1 MPQQMLRP
9 VALLLAPLAIAL
21 ALWAGAPR
29 EAQPTLQDLASQAL
43 ARIDG
48 DISVSG
54 LSAAVEVIR
63 DRWGVPHIYA
73 SSAGDLFFAQG
84 YVAAQ
89 DRLWQ
94 MEMWRRTAEGRL
106 SEVLGPGALAR
117 DRYARLLKYRGPTDH
132 REWTV
137 YHPDARALMSA
148 FVAGVNA
155 YIEQHR
161 DRLPIEFVLTGIQP
175 EPWSIETVVLRQS
188 SFGNATSEIQLA
200 RSVAQL
206 GLEEANRRSNPDPPD
221 TLTVPEGLD
230 IAAFGRIGDELL
242 AATRAGGPVPRPEVL
257 PRYRGLLRGSP
268 GGVVDE
274 GHVAEPGSNNWV
286 VSGALSATGKPVVAN
301 DPHRQVTNPSL
312 RYLVHLHAPGWNV
325 IGATEAPFLG
335 VAIGHNGRV
344 GWGLTIVGTDQHDV
358 FVEELNPDN
367 HGEVLW
373 NGRWEPLRIIRE
385 EIRVKGEAPR
395 VVEMKFSR
403 HGPIFYEDA
412 ANHRA
417 YALRSALHEPGTAP
431 YLGSLRLAQAR
442 DCRDFLEAADYW
454 YAPSENLICGDVDGN
469 ISWHAAAL
477 TPNRDGWNGRLPV
490 PGTGRYAWD
499 GFRTDLPRELNPARG
514 FIATA
519 NHNVNPPGYDPPL
532 MYMSVDAG
540 FSRIARLLQMLRP
553 HGRYTLADHRR
564 MQTDALSLRAVA
576 DLPLFRGWTS
586 GDPVVE
592 RARTMLAGWDGVY
605 EKDSAAAALYQTV
618 RQGSAAALSAPA
630 DQEALGAALRQAVER
645 LTGTQG
651 AEWTGWSWGRMH
663 TRAFPHAFIADF
675 DLATVERPG
684 GAGTVAADGAS
695 FREILNIADWD
706 QSMVTST
713 PGQSGQPGS
722 PFYGNLLPLWASDT
736 YFPLVFTRPAV
747 EEQAAHRLTLRPGSR

>member
-9 VALLLAPLAIAL
+9 VALLVAPLAVAL

-29 EAQPTLQDLASQAL
+29 AAQPTLQDLASRAL

-117 DRYARLLKYRGPTDH
+117 DRYARLLKYRGPTDDS
-132 REWTV
+132 EWAV

-175 EPWSIETVVLRQS
+175 EPWTIETVVLRQS

-221 TLTVPEGLD
+221 TLAVPEGLD

-242 AATRAGGPVPRPEVL
+242 AATRAGGAVPRPEIL

-367 HGEVLW
+367 HGEVQW

-431 YLGSLRLAQAR
+431 YLGSLRLAQVR
-442 DCRDFLEAADYW
+442 DCHEFLEAANYW

-477 TPNRDGWNGRLPV
+477 TPNRGGWNGRLPV
-490 PGTGRYAWD
+490 AGTGRYAWK

-519 NHNVNPPGYDPPL
+519 NNNVNPPGYDPPL

-540 FSRIARLLQMLRP
+540 FSRIARLLKMLRP
-553 HGRYTLADHRR
+553 DGRYTLADHRR
-564 MQTDALSLRAVA
+564 MQTDALSMRAVA

-586 GDPVVE
+586 ADPVVE

-651 AEWTGWSWGRMH
+651 PEWTVWSWGRMH
-663 TRAFPHAFIADF
+663 TRAFPHAFVADF

-722 PFYGNLLPLWASDT
+722 PFYDNLLPLWASDT